1 MKLKHINWL
10 NSSTINY
17 VPFNHNWRY
26 VSRSIKNIESVFFQ
40 DLEYS
45 GFDQSDFHGKKIILD
60 YRGEGHGDDDARPL
74 VEYLTGTLQIQ
85 DLMVV
90 FTACEDIENLPYYA
104 VTMPTYMTIHCHWF
118 DHIKSLT
125 YNDTIDRK
133 FLCLMRRVNPIR
145 ATVAKNLVE
154 LGNSVRMSFGCQSNY
169 SIQQYQHMF
178 PRIKLPIVIDGIID
192 RAEHSISEHDQS
204 NPVFHSCLFNIVV
217 ETSAQNRKDSYSTK
231 FITEKTFKAFA
242 MRQIP
247 IWAAVPGLVAKVR
260 KLGFEMFDDIIDHDY
275 DSIPDEDSRIHAVMQ
290 QVKKLNHDMTLDQCQ
305 SMRKE
310 NRYRLDK
317 NFELVQHYYN
327 QAHPLHIKIVHNFE
341 NRIR

>member
-10 NSSTINY
+10 NPGTINY

-26 VSRSIKNIESVFFQ
+26 VARAVKNTESAFFQ
-40 DLEYS
+40 DLEDS
-45 GFDQSDFHGKKIILD
+45 GLDRSDFHGKKIILD
-60 YRGEGHGDDDARPL
+60 YRGEGYGDDDARPL
-74 VEYLTGTLQIQ
+74 VEYLTSSLQIQ

-104 VTMPTYMTIHCHWF
+104 VSMPTWMTIHCNWF

-133 FLCLMRRVNPIR
+133 FLCLMRRTNPVR

-169 SIQQYQHMF
+169 SVQQYQHIF
-178 PRIKLPIVIDGIID
+178 PRIKLPITIDGIINRD
-192 RAEHSISEHDQS
+192 ETSISEHDQS
-204 NPVFHSCLFNIVV
+204 NPVFHSCLFNIIV
-217 ETSAQNRKDSYSTK
+217 ETSVQNLKNSYSTR

-242 MRQIP
+242 LRQIP
-247 IWAAVPGLVAKVR
+247 IWVAVPGLVAEVR
-260 KLGFEMFDDIIDHDY
+260 KLGFDMFDDIIDHGY
-275 DSIPDEDSRIHAVMQ
+275 DSIPDENLRVKSVIEQ
-290 QVKKLNHDMTLDQCQ
+290 IKKLNQYLPLENCQ
-305 SMRKE
+305 LLRKE

-317 NFELVQHYYN
+317 NFELVQHYCD
-327 QAHPLHIKIVHNFE
+327 QAHPLHIKIVHDFE